1 MTRIPLL
8 VATKGALAKD
18 GKRYE
23 IPEGQGL
30 RLGRSEECDIIIPND
45 NVSRVHATV
54 QLHNDGI
61 WVQDNNSRN
70 GVFVSGKR
78 VIRPKELR
86 PGSDLEV
93 GDHIFVLEIAEV
105 SDDDPSVVRA
115 IELNSQ
121 ATRKSKSMPLSWIL
135 IAAAV
140 VLSVGLFF
148 ALSGR

>member
-8 VATKGALAKD
+8 VAKEGALAQE

-23 IPEGQGL
+23 IPEGEGL
-30 RLGRSEECDIIIPND
+30 KLGRAPECDIVIPND

-54 QLHNDGI
+54 QLHNDSI

-93 GDHIFVLEIAEV
+93 GDHIFTLVIAEV

-115 IELNSQ
+115 VDLEQVKGQSGIPFQWIVIALV
-121 ATRKSKSMPLSWIL
+121 MLLSI
-135 IAAAV
+135 
-140 VLSVGLFF
+140 GLFF
-148 ALSGR
+148 VLGR

>member
-115 IELNSQ
+115 MELNSQ
-121 ATRKSKSMPLSWIL
+121 MNRKSKTMPLSWIL

>member
-8 VATKGALAKD
+8 VAKEGALAQE

-23 IPEGQGL
+23 IPEGEGL
-30 RLGRSEECDIIIPND
+30 KLGRAPESDIVIPND

-54 QLHNDGI
+54 QLHNDSI

-93 GDHIFVLEIAEV
+93 GDHIFTLEIAEV

-115 IELNSQ
+115 VDLEQ
-121 ATRKSKSMPLSWIL
+121 VRKRSSLPVQWVVIALAVLLSI
-135 IAAAV
+135 
-140 VLSVGLFF
+140 GLFF
-148 ALSGR
+148 ALGR

>member
-8 VATKGALAKD
+8 VAKEGALAQE

-23 IPEGQGL
+23 IPEGEGL
-30 RLGRSEECDIIIPND
+30 KLGRAPECDIVIPND

-54 QLHNDGI
+54 QLHNDSI

-93 GDHIFVLEIAEV
+93 GDHIFTLEIAEV

-115 IELNSQ
+115 VDLEQVRNRSSLPVQWVVIAL
-121 ATRKSKSMPLSWIL
+121 AVLLSI
-135 IAAAV
+135 
-140 VLSVGLFF
+140 GLFF
-148 ALSGR
+148 ALGR